1 MESEMKIF
9 IKLWISAIA
18 SLSYCYF
25 ISFNIPKGKFRFLS
39 LLPVFYFLTILPL
52 SLTSVTLG
60 GLSSFFLTWLANF
73 KLLLF
78 SFGEGPLSLDPSIS
92 LSHFIS
98 IACFPIKLKT
108 PSPQISQTTVK
119 STLNFTI
126 KVLVLVLLSLAY
138 GHIQYLHPKLI
149 LAYYCCYLYVVLEF
163 YLQVIA
169 FLVGKFLGLEL
180 ESQFDEPYLSTSL
193 QDFWG
198 RRWNLMV
205 TNILRPTV
213 YLPTRLIVSK
223 KLGSHWGQL
232 VAVYITFLA
241 SGLMHEVMIYHLDIR
256 RRMPTWEVTGFFAL
270 HGVLLV
276 LEIGLKKALKD
287 RWRLHP
293 VLSWAFT
300 VAILMV
306 TSNWLFFP
314 PMLRCE
320 VDVRSSQDA
329 IAIVDFYKNFAKSF
343 DDSAY

>member
-18 SLSYCYF
+18 VLSYCYF

-39 LLPVFYFLTILPL
+39 LFPVFYFLTILPL

-108 PSPQISQTTVK
+108 PSPQTTQTTPK

-138 GHIQYLHPKLI
+138 EHIQNILPTLI
-149 LAYYCCYLYVVLEF
+149 LAYYCCYMYIGLGF
-163 YLQVIA
+163 DLQVIS

-223 KLGSHWGQL
+223 KIGSYWGQL
-232 VAVYITFLA
+232 AAVYITFFA
-241 SGLMHEVMIYHLDIR
+241 SGLMHEVMFYYLDLDR
-256 RRMPTWEVTGFFAL
+256 GRPTWEVTWFFAL
-270 HGVLLV
+270 HGILVV
-276 LEIGLKKALKD
+276 LEIGLKKVLKG

-293 VLSWAFT
+293 VVSWAFT

-306 TSNWLFFP
+306 TSKSLFFP
-314 PMLRCE
+314 HLLRCE
-320 VDVRSSQDA
+320 VDVRISREV
-329 IAIVDFYKNFAKSF
+329 IAIVDFVKNFTKSF
-343 DDSAY
+343 DFSV